1 MPNNPDPEFWRFSG
15 SGLGA
20 TERKFD
26 NVIRS
31 SGLSDKVCFV
41 AAPLTARTG
50 VYKSSRELVTEARAQ
65 GLDWSLVLGVSAR
78 ASGQAPA
85 DDPAWIQETTV
96 EPSGL
101 GGVARLASEL
111 RASLVVA
118 NSDVVVSLLPQ
129 TDMALGRTD
138 LDWVAYLR
146 GLPWPAAG
154 ESSLAR
160 RTVWKFLERRALRRA
175 TDVWATTELLRSQAQ
190 IGRDIRIVPAGLQ
203 AVARQWDGSGARD
216 KVVWAARYDT
226 DKNPELFLETMRGL
240 PLRGVMYGSGP
251 LEAELRAA
259 APDNVEVAG
268 WTTADALWD
277 GALAYVGTSHREAFG
292 RSAVEASMAGIPVVL
307 ADTFGSASLL
317 VTDPA
322 LRNELVLPTSDSAP
336 WSNALMRLKN
346 DASFRTTVSDHVAD
360 NGAALTVGHSVR
372 AAEAALRDR

>member
-1 MPNNPDPEFWRFSG
+1 MNH
-15 SGLGA
+15 
-20 TERKFD
+20 T
-26 NVIRS
+26 
-31 SGLSDKVCFV
+31 SGLSNRVCFV

-50 VYKSSRELVTEARAQ
+50 VYKSSRELVAEARAQ

-78 ASGQAPA
+78 ASGKAPA
-85 DDPAWIQETTV
+85 DDPSWIQETTV

-101 GGVARLASEL
+101 GGVARLAAEL
-111 RASLVVA
+111 QASPVVA

-129 TDMALGRTD
+129 TDMALARTN

-160 RTVWKFLERRALRRA
+160 RTVWRMLERHALGRAS
-175 TDVWATTELLRSQAQ
+175 DVWATTELLRSQANLRRQ
-190 IGRDIRIVPAGLQ
+190 VRLVPAGLQ
-203 AVARQWDGSGARD
+203 AVARQWDGSGDRN
-216 KVVWAARYDT
+216 KIVWAARYDT
-226 DKNPELFLETMRGL
+226 DKNPELFLEAMRGL

-251 LEAELRAA
+251 LEDDLRAA

-268 WTTADALWD
+268 WTDAASLWD

-317 VTDPA
+317 VKDPE
-322 LRNELVLPTSDSAP
+322 LSRRLVLPTGQSAP
-336 WSNALMRLKN
+336 WSQALMSLSN
-346 DASFRTTVSDHVAD
+346 DASFRRRVSDHVVE
-360 NGAALTVGHSVR
+360 NGSALTVERSVQ
-372 AAEAALRDR
+372 AAAAALGDR

>member
-1 MPNNPDPEFWRFSG
+1 
-15 SGLGA
+15 
-20 TERKFD
+20 
-26 NVIRS
+26 VIRS

-65 GLDWSLVLGVSAR
+65 GLEWSLVLGVSAR
-78 ASGQAPA
+78 ASGQAPS
-85 DDPAWIQETTV
+85 DDPPWIQETTV
-96 EPSGL
+96 EPSGMN
-101 GGVARLASEL
+101 GVARLAAEL
-111 RASLVVA
+111 QASSVVA

-129 TDMALGRTD
+129 TDMALGRTN

-160 RTVWKFLERRALRRA
+160 RTVWRFLERRALRRA
-175 TDVWATTELLRSQAQ
+175 NDVWATTELLRSQAQ
-190 IGRDIRIVPAGLQ
+190 IGRKIRIVPAGLQ
-203 AVARQWDGSGARD
+203 SVARQWDGSGERD
-216 KVVWAARYDT
+216 KIVWAARYDT
-226 DKNPELFLETMRGL
+226 DKNPELFLEAMRGL

-268 WTTADALWD
+268 WTNAASLWD

-317 VTDPA
+317 VTDAA
-322 LRNELVLPTSDSAP
+322 LRGQLVLPTADPAR
-336 WSNALMRLKN
+336 WSTTLTQLAN
-346 DASFRTTVSDHVAD
+346 DASFRSRVSDHVAE
-360 NGAALTVGHSVR
+360 NGAALTVGHSVQ
-372 AAEAALRDR
+372 AAAAALRDR